1 MDYNKPVIAYLQEFY
16 DKEDNVFKKNAYR
29 KAIKNLSGV
38 KINTI
43 EDIKDIKGIGAKIKE
58 KIQYA
63 ITNFEPAVIEDALD
77 TIYGIG
83 PAKLKVLK
91 EKGINTFQKLKDAL
105 ALDPKILNAKQKI
118 GLTYYDDIEKR
129 IPYNEVSAHDK
140 YLHKIILG
148 AEGTDDVDPKAV
160 KAPKV
165 PKAPKKTKAVKGT
178 EVPDIF
184 LGVDE
189 VSEISIVGSYRREKP
204 TSGDI
209 DLLIKIKDKDNYEG
223 ILKKIVKKLE
233 DDNYI
238 LEVLA
243 CKDKKFM
250 GIVKLKDSN
259 TARRLDMLITFPEE
273 YACALLYFTGSKE
286 HNIKVRNK
294 ALKMG
299 YTLNEHRMEKSKQG
313 GLKVPDVPIFN
324 TEKDIFDFLEME
336 YIKPSLRD

>member
-148 AEGTDDVDPKAV
+148 AAGTDDVDPKAV

-286 HNIKVRNK
+286 HNIKIRNK

-299 YTLNEHRMEKSKQG
+299 YTLNEHRMEKNKTD
-313 GLKVPDVPIFN
+313 KPDVPIFN